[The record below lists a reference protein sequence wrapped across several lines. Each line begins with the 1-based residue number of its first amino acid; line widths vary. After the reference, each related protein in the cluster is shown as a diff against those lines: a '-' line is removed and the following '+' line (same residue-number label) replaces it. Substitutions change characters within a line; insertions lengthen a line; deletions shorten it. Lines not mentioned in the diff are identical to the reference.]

1 MLSRQDTTLMQIIFW
16 GEDEQ
21 KAFLQQEFIRQGLA
35 CQVEKAA
42 EDPFLLKQVDGHA
55 ALMIYWNEKSLD
67 GAERLLDE
75 LHQNRQDIPVILI
88 TDVALEAEAV
98 RLVGKGAR
106 DYLIADRLSRLSI
119 CVERA
124 RKDAESSKP
133 VSAQKTG
140 TPYGNGNVHDFV
152 VFPDENPYPVMR
164 VGRDG
169 LLMYANRSSHPIL
182 STWGAVVGEPLP
194 DAAYSPIAA
203 AVRQREY
210 LEIEYDTDQK
220 VFSLF
225 VVPIRD
231 HDYSNI
237 YGRDI
242 TNHRSVERS
251 LRESLEWSRAVFEAV
266 KSGIIVLELMTGKIL
281 RVNTA
286 ALSMS
291 GYHEPEL
298 YKKNFYDLIYSEDQE
313 TPEALVER
321 LKLDQVEFDRSER
334 RLIHHDGSLIWCQ
347 FTFVPL
353 MFRPDFG
360 ICLVDDIREARF
372 RNEEIQ
378 LQVKENLKRT
388 EELELIVSLSSAM
401 RQVESRSD
409 MMDVLIRQSIQMMDA
424 AEGGLVLLD
433 GNDFILQKGIGRDR
447 GKLGKPILADQNFF
461 WRIIQAGEP
470 FFVDDVQHIPAP
482 RALTGVPADLGAVV
496 FLPLK
501 SGDIPVGVLL
511 LGYYEPQKFTATQ
524 RRLASTISDMAGNA
538 LHRMSISD
546 VLTKLVRDR
555 SQELET
561 IYKVTAAAS
570 SGDSDPAASLERA
583 LKMIINA
590 LHLYNGVILLVNEND
605 NEKRIRVYVQYNM
618 HPFVLQKLETTGLED
633 SLEGWVLTHRQP
645 LIIPDLAI
653 DERLAEIPWQNSHY
667 SFAALPMRVGD
678 RLVGILELGRPGTTS
693 FDLEELTLMSF
704 MADHLGLVIENA
716 SLMHK
721 AEQHAVLEERSR
733 LGRELHDSIT
743 QLLYSAT
750 LFAEGSRRWAEQGDL
765 VQIQDNLVKM
775 SQVTQQALKEMRLMV
790 YELRSPGLQSS
801 GLVSA
806 IRQRLN
812 SVEQR
817 SGIRIELDAPPS
829 LPEIPP
835 QVEEALYRIAIEA
848 LNNSLKH
855 AGATQVKVRIRVQ
868 KKDLQLQI
876 IDNGLGFTLEDA
888 SQNGGVGLMSMR
900 ERAERLNGQ
909 FSIQTSPGAGTEIVV
924 IVNLSGKKV
933 GGRKVL

>member
-1 MLSRQDTTLMQIIFW
+1 MLSRKETMLMQILFW
-16 GEDEQ
+16 GEDD
-21 KAFLQQEFIRQGLA
+21 KIDFLQQEFIRQGVA
-35 CQVEKAA
+35 CQVTMASD
-42 EDPFLLKQVDGHA
+42 DPSLMEQVDSRTG
-55 ALMIYWNEKSLD
+55 LIVYWDEQSLD

-75 LHQNRQDIPVILI
+75 LHQNRQDIPVVLI
-88 TDVALEAEAV
+88 TGIALEAEAV
-98 RLVGKGAR
+98 RLVEKGAQ

-124 RKDAESSKP
+124 WKGRQSSQPESTQNAGPSDDEEKL
-133 VSAQKTG
+133 
-140 TPYGNGNVHDFV
+140 HDFV

-164 VGRDG
+164 VGLDG
-169 LLMYANRSSHPIL
+169 LLMYANRSSQPIL
-182 STWGAVVGEPLP
+182 NAWGAVVGEPLP
-194 DAAYSPIAA
+194 DAVFSPIAGTI
-203 AVRQREY
+203 RQREY
-210 LEIEYDTDQK
+210 LEIEYDTDQA

-225 VVPIRD
+225 IVPIRG
-231 HDYSNI
+231 HNYSNI

-242 TNHRSVERS
+242 TNHRSVEHS

-266 KSGIIVLELMTGKIL
+266 NSGIIVLELMTGRIF
-281 RVNTA
+281 RVNSA
-286 ALSMS
+286 ALKLT

-298 YKKNFYDLIYSEDQE
+298 FKKNFYELIFSEDQE

-321 LKLDQVEFDRSER
+321 LKLDQVDFDCSEK

-360 ICLVDDIREARF
+360 ICLVDDIREARG

-378 LQVKENLKRT
+378 LQAKENLKRT

-409 MMDVLIRQSIQMMDA
+409 MMDVLIRQSIQMMEA
-424 AEGGLVLLD
+424 AEGGLLLLD

-447 GKLGKPILADQNFF
+447 GKLGKPMLTDQSFF
-461 WRIIQAGEP
+461 WKIIQAGEP
-470 FFVDDVQHIPAP
+470 FFVDDVQHIPGP
-482 RALTGVPADLGAVV
+482 GSLTGVPADLGAVI

-511 LGYYEPQKFTATQ
+511 LGYYEPQKFTGTQ
-524 RRLASTISDMAGNA
+524 RRLARTISDMAGNA

-570 SGDSDPAASLERA
+570 SGDSDPAASLECA

-618 HPFVLQKLETTGLED
+618 HPFVLQRLETADLD
-633 SLEGWVLTHRQP
+633 NSLEGWVLTHKQP
-645 LIIPDLAI
+645 LIIPDLAM
-653 DERLAEIPWQNSHY
+653 DERLAEVPWQNSHY

-765 VQIQDNLVKM
+765 GQIQDNLVKM

-817 SGIRIELDAPPS
+817 SGIKIELDMPS
-829 LPEIPP
+829 SMPEIPP

-868 KKDLQLQI
+868 KKDLQMQI

-924 IVNLSGKKV
+924 MVNLSGKKV
-933 GGRKVL
+933 GGRKVI